1 MNDGMDPIEGAG
13 VVSLETPAF
22 ELAATT
28 RYEAREFG
36 WLSRAPRVSIII
48 SNYNYERYVGAA
60 VDSALAQT
68 VPDCEVIVVDD
79 GSTDGSRTVLERYR
93 NDPRVKLILQEN
105 GGQAV
110 AMNVGFAASHGDV
123 VIFLDSDD
131 ALHPNA
137 VETVLSHWRP
147 GLSRCQYALEIIDG
161 SDRRLGLHPCA
172 QAMEDG
178 DVHWKLVVGGYY
190 RFMPT
195 SGNAFA
201 RAALTPIFPIP
212 EVEWRLC
219 SDTYLVTM
227 STAYGE
233 VRNIDEPL
241 GCYRV
246 HGSNN
251 WYREVR
257 DPEHL
262 RDIWRLH
269 FQVWHHLTRPDA
281 IAPSAADDPSLR
293 ARDADMARLHVFRRL
308 LTGYLF
314 QADPAARDPVKA
326 VRREALRATLASA
339 LALRHKLLYL
349 GLFALVGSR
358 KWRFPA
364 ARRWNAHT
372 HMRPA
377 RLRAAVEWLKG
388 ASFYEWMTRRPKPE
402 PIAIF
407 PIARDIRFGR
417 RSEGERH
424 LWYGWDR
431 SFANSNWTICREAAL
446 IGRVPDECGDIDVE
460 LELVPFV
467 AQWVKSQRLIIE
479 VNGCKMLE
487 RRLTK
492 KETIRFSLSRAL
504 AKRGEALVIALKCPT
519 CIASNQIHQRQ
530 GDYLAL
536 GFQVLRLRIAEYV
549 SESGA
554 AAGPCVPLGREIAM
568 TDPDA
573 KDYLTSGW
581 HAPEGGVARMA
592 RRTAS
597 MRMSVLNSASDPL
610 MLTLNL
616 AGIDHPALRQCG
628 LRIDSGGEPVAV
640 INATVDR
647 EVSIFLRR
655 GLVANNGAFELKF
668 ITDNLVAA
676 ADGRDCRALGP
687 GLKSFAVERLALPD
701 PRPVFIPGFVYGF
714 AAKGTGLHFR
724 GPGWHDADANGLA
737 SNDVE
742 ASIAGRLVMRSR
754 YAFLTAVVYPVINA
768 PDGTTQ
774 ELTIAANGS
783 PLATY
788 QIAERAEVTAI
799 VPAELIGPNRVLTL
813 QFRVSNLVRPV
824 DLGVDQD
831 TRVRGIGLALL
842 KVE

>member
-1 MNDGMDPIEGAG
+1 MDLIEDAG
-13 VVSLETPAF
+13 VANLETPTF
-22 ELAATT
+22 GLAAA
-28 RYEAREFG
+28 ARHETPELRWSNG
-36 WLSRAPRVSIII
+36 APRVSIII

-68 VPDCEVIVVDD
+68 VPGCEVIVVDD
-79 GSTDGSRTVLERYR
+79 GSTDGSRAVLERYG
-93 NDPRVKLILQEN
+93 NDPRVRLILQEN

-110 AMNVGFAASHGDV
+110 AMNVGFAASRGDV

-147 GLSRCQYALEIIDG
+147 GLSRCQYALEIVDG

-178 DVHWKLVVGGYY
+178 DVHWKLVIGGYY

-241 GCYRV
+241 GRYRV

-262 RDIWRLH
+262 REIWRLH

-314 QADPAARDPVKA
+314 QADPAARERVKA
-326 VRREALRATLASA
+326 VRWEALRATLGST
-339 LALRHKLLYL
+339 LTPRHKLLYL
-349 GLFALVGSR
+349 GLFALVGSC

-364 ARRWNAHT
+364 AKRWNAHT
-372 HMRPA
+372 HFRPA
-377 RLRAAVEWLKG
+377 RLRAVIERLKG
-388 ASFYEWMTRRPKPE
+388 ASFYEWMARRPMPE
-402 PIAIF
+402 PIATF

-446 IGRVPDECGDIDVE
+446 IGRVPDDCGDIDVE
-460 LELVPFV
+460 LELVPFL
-467 AQWVKSQRLIIE
+467 AQWVKSQRLVIE
-479 VNGCKMLE
+479 VNGCKMLD
-487 RRLTK
+487 RILTK

-519 CIASNQIHQRQ
+519 CIASNQMNQRQ

-536 GFQVLRLRIAEYV
+536 GFKVVRLRIAEHLA
-549 SESGA
+549 ETGA
-554 AAGPCVPLGREIAM
+554 AAGPCVPLGRDIAI

-581 HAPEGGVARMA
+581 HVFEGGVARMA

-610 MLTLNL
+610 LLTLGL
-616 AGIDHPALRQCG
+616 AGIGHPALRQCA
-628 LRIDSGGEPVAV
+628 LRIDSGGAPVAV
-640 INATVDR
+640 IDATVDR
-647 EVSIFLRR
+647 EVSIFLPR
-655 GLVANNGAFELKF
+655 GLVAESGALELTF
-668 ITDNLVAA
+668 MADNLLAA
-676 ADGRDCRALGP
+676 SDGDDRRAIGP

-701 PRPVFIPGFVYGF
+701 ERPVFIPGFVYGF
-714 AAKGTGLHFR
+714 ADEGTGLQFR
-724 GPGWHDADANGLA
+724 GAGWYSADAHGSV
-737 SNDVE
+737 SNDVD
-742 ASIAGRLVMRSR
+742 ASIAGPFITRSR
-754 YAFLTAVVYPVINA
+754 YVFVTAVVYPVISA
-768 PDGTTQ
+768 PDGTAQ

-788 QIAERAEVTAI
+788 QITERAEITAI
-799 VPAELIGPNRVLTL
+799 VPADLIGADRLLTL
-813 QFRVSNLVRPV
+813 EFRVANLIRPV
-824 DLGVDQD
+824 DLGVGDD
-831 TRVRGIGLALL
+831 SRVIGIGLALL
-842 KVE
+842 KLE

>member
-1 MNDGMDPIEGAG
+1 MDLIEDAG
-13 VVSLETPAF
+13 VANLETPTF
-22 ELAATT
+22 GLAAAA
-28 RYEAREFG
+28 RYETPELRWSNG
-36 WLSRAPRVSIII
+36 APRVSIII

-60 VDSALAQT
+60 VDSALTQT

-79 GSTDGSRTVLERYR
+79 GSTDASRAALERYR
-93 NDPRVKLILQEN
+93 NDPRVRLILQEN

-110 AMNVGFAASHGDV
+110 AMNVGFAASRGDV

-137 VETVLSHWRP
+137 VETVLRHWRP
-147 GLSRCQYALEIIDG
+147 GLSRCQYALEIIDS

-172 QAMEDG
+172 QAMEGG

-219 SDTYLVTM
+219 SDTYLVSM
-227 STAYGE
+227 STTYGE

-269 FQVWHHLTRPDA
+269 FQVWHHLTTPGA
-281 IAPSAADDPSLR
+281 IAPSAANDPSLR

-314 QADPAARDPVKA
+314 QADPTARGQVKT
-326 VRREALRATLASA
+326 VRWQALRATLGSA
-339 LALRHKLLYL
+339 LTLHHKLLYL
-349 GLFALVGSR
+349 GLFALVGSS
-358 KWRFPA
+358 KWRFRA
-364 ARRWNAHT
+364 AGRWNAHT
-372 HMRPA
+372 HFRPA
-377 RLRAAVEWLKG
+377 RLRAVIEWLKG
-388 ASFYEWMTRRPKPE
+388 ASFYEWMARRPMPE
-402 PIAIF
+402 PIVTF

-446 IGRVPDECGDIDVE
+446 IGRVPDDCGDIDVE
-460 LELVPFV
+460 LELVPFL
-467 AQWVKSQRLIIE
+467 AQWVKSQRLVIE
-479 VNGCKMLE
+479 VNGCKMLD
-487 RRLTK
+487 RTLTK

-504 AKRGEALVIALKCPT
+504 ARRGEALVIALKCPT
-519 CIASNQIHQRQ
+519 CIASNQINQRQ

-536 GFQVLRLRIAEYV
+536 GFKMVRLRIAEHV
-549 SESGA
+549 AETGA
-554 AAGPCVPLGREIAM
+554 AAGPCVPLGREIAVV
-568 TDPDA
+568 DPDA

-597 MRMSVLNSASDPL
+597 IRMSVLNSAGDPL
-610 MLTLNL
+610 MLTLGL
-616 AGIDHPALRQCG
+616 AGIDHPALRQCA
-628 LRIDSGGEPVAV
+628 LRIDSGGGPIAV
-640 INATVDR
+640 IDATLDR
-647 EVSIFLRR
+647 EVSIFLRG
-655 GLVANNGAFELKF
+655 GLVAESGALELKF
-668 ITDNLVAA
+668 MADNLLAA
-676 ADGRDCRALGP
+676 PDSRDRGAVGP
-687 GLKSFAVERLALPD
+687 GLKSFAVERLVLQD
-701 PRPVFIPGFVYGF
+701 TRPVFMPGFVYGF
-714 AAKGTGLHFR
+714 ADKGTGLQFR
-724 GPGWHDADANGLA
+724 GTGWHSAEADG
-737 SNDVE
+737 SVSDDVE
-742 ASIAGRLVMRSR
+742 ASIAGSFITRSR
-754 YAFLTAVVYPVINA
+754 FAFVTAVVYPVVSA
-768 PDGTTQ
+768 PDGPIQ

-788 QIAERAEVTAI
+788 QITERAEITAI
-799 VPAELIGPNRVLTL
+799 VPTDLIGADRLLTL
-813 QFRVSNLVRPV
+813 EFRVANLIRPV
-824 DLGVDQD
+824 DLGVSDD
-831 TRVRGIGLALL
+831 SRALGIGLALL
-842 KVE
+842 KME

>member
-1 MNDGMDPIEGAG
+1 MDSIEGAG
-13 VVSLETPAF
+13 EVSLEV
-22 ELAATT
+22 AAAS
-28 RYEAREFG
+28 RHEVNFG
-36 WLSRAPRVSIII
+36 SMNRPPRVSIII
-48 SNYNYERYVGAA
+48 SNYNYARYVGTA

-79 GSTDGSRTVLERYR
+79 GSTDGSRVVLERYR
-93 NDPRVKLILQEN
+93 ADPRVTLILQEN

-110 AMNVGFAASHGDV
+110 AMNVGFAASRGDI

-137 VETVLSHWRP
+137 VETVLSHWHP

-161 SDRRLGLHPCA
+161 SNCRLGLHPCA

-201 RAALTPIFPIP
+201 RTALTSIFPIP

-227 STAYGE
+227 STAYGK
-233 VRNIDEPL
+233 VHNIDEPL
-241 GCYRV
+241 GYYRV

-262 RDIWRLH
+262 REIWRLH
-269 FQVWHHLTRPDA
+269 FQVWRHLTRPGV
-281 IAPSAADDPSLR
+281 IAPSAADDPSVR

-314 QADPAARDPVKA
+314 QADPAARGQVKA
-326 VRREALRATLASA
+326 VRWEAVRATLGSA
-339 LALRHKLLYL
+339 LTLRHKLLYL
-349 GLFALVGSR
+349 GLFALVASG
-358 KWRFPA
+358 KWRLPA
-364 ARRWNAHT
+364 AKRWNAHA
-372 HMRPA
+372 HLRPA

-388 ASFYEWMTRRPKPE
+388 ASFYEWMARRPMPE
-402 PIAIF
+402 TIMTF

-431 SFANSNWTICREAAL
+431 SFAGGNWTICREAAL
-446 IGRVPDECGDIDVE
+446 IGRLPNECGDIDVE
-460 LELVPFV
+460 LELVPYL
-467 AQWVKSQRLIIE
+467 AQWVKSQRLVIE
-479 VNGCKMLE
+479 ANGCTMLD

-492 KETIRFSLSRAL
+492 KETVRFSLSPAL
-504 AKRGEALVIALKCPT
+504 AKRGEALIIAIKCPT
-519 CIASNQIHQRQ
+519 CIASNQINQRQ

-536 GFQVLRLRIAEYV
+536 GFRVVRLRIAEHV
-549 SESGA
+549 SGSVA
-554 AAGPCVPLGREIAM
+554 AAGPCVPLGRGIAM

-581 HAPEGGVARMA
+581 YAPEGGVARMA
-592 RRTAS
+592 RRKAS
-597 MRMSVLNSASDPL
+597 MRMSVLNSAGDPL
-610 MLTLNL
+610 LLTLGL
-616 AGIDHPALRQCG
+616 AGIDHPALRQCT
-628 LRIDSGGEPVAV
+628 LRIDSGGGPIAV
-640 INATVDR
+640 IDAAVDR
-647 EVSIFLRR
+647 EVSIFLRG
-655 GLVANNGAFELKF
+655 GLVAESGAFELTF
-668 ITDNLVAA
+668 MTDNLVAA
-676 ADGRDCRALGP
+676 SDGCDHRAIGP
-687 GLKSFAVERLALPD
+687 GLRSFSVERLGFMD
-701 PRPVFIPGFVYGF
+701 PRPVFTPGFVYGF
-714 AAKGTGLHFR
+714 AVKGTGLQFR
-724 GPGWHDADANGLA
+724 GPGWYNADANGLI

-742 ASIAGRLVMRSR
+742 ANIAGRFVTRSP
-754 YAFLTAVVYPVINA
+754 YAFVTAVVYPVISA
-768 PDGTTQ
+768 PDGAAQ

-799 VPAELIGPNRVLTL
+799 VPADLIGADRLLTL

-824 DLGVDQD
+824 APSVDQD

-842 KVE
+842 KVA

>member
-1 MNDGMDPIEGAG
+1 VNDGMDLIEGAG
-13 VVSLETPAF
+13 VANLETPTFALAPTAGYETR
-22 ELAATT
+22 ELG
-28 RYEAREFG
+28 RSSG
-36 WLSRAPRVSIII
+36 PSRVSIII
-48 SNYNYERYVGAA
+48 SNYNYERYIGAA

-79 GSTDGSRTVLERYR
+79 GSTDGSRAVLECYR
-93 NDPRVKLILQEN
+93 NDPRVRLILQEN

-110 AMNVGFAASHGDV
+110 AMNVGFAASRGDV

-147 GLSRCQYALEIIDG
+147 GLSRCQYALEVIDG

-172 QAMEDG
+172 QAMEGG

-269 FQVWHHLTRPDA
+269 FQVWHHLTRPGA
-281 IAPSAADDPSLR
+281 IAPSAANDPSLR

-314 QADPAARDPVKA
+314 QADPAARDQVKA
-326 VRREALRATLASA
+326 VRWEALRATLGSA
-339 LALRHKLLYL
+339 LTLRHKLLYL
-349 GLFALVGSR
+349 GLLALVGSC
-358 KWRFPA
+358 KWRFPT

-372 HMRPA
+372 HVRPA
-377 RLRAAVEWLKG
+377 RLRAVIEWLKG
-388 ASFYEWMTRRPKPE
+388 ASFYEWMARRPMPE
-402 PIAIF
+402 AIATF

-446 IGRVPDECGDIDVE
+446 IGRVPDDCGDIDVE
-460 LELVPFV
+460 LELVPFL
-467 AQWVKSQRLIIE
+467 AQWVKSQRLVIE
-479 VNGCKMLE
+479 VNGCKMLDH
-487 RRLTK
+487 RLTK
-492 KETIRFSLSRAL
+492 KETIRFSLPRAL
-504 AKRGEALVIALKCPT
+504 AKRGQALVIALKCPT
-519 CIASNQIHQRQ
+519 CIASNQINQRQ

-536 GFQVLRLRIAEYV
+536 GFKVVRLRIAEHV
-549 SESGA
+549 AETGA
-554 AAGPCVPLGREIAM
+554 AAGPYVPLGREIAI
-568 TDPDA
+568 TDPSA

-581 HAPEGGVARMA
+581 HVPEGGVARMA

-597 MRMSVLNSASDPL
+597 MRMSVLNSAGDPL
-610 MLTLNL
+610 LLTLGL
-616 AGIDHPALRQCG
+616 AGIDHPGLRQCA
-628 LRIDSGGEPVAV
+628 LRIDSGGGPIAV
-640 INATVDR
+640 IDATLDR
-647 EVSIFLRR
+647 EVSILLRR
-655 GLVANNGAFELKF
+655 GLVAESGALELKF
-668 ITDNLVAA
+668 MADNLLAA
-676 ADGRDCRALGP
+676 PDGGDRRAIGP

-701 PRPVFIPGFVYGF
+701 ARPVFIPGFVYGF
-714 AAKGTGLHFR
+714 ADKGTGLQFR
-724 GPGWHDADANGLA
+724 GAGWHNADADGLV

-742 ASIAGRLVMRSR
+742 ASIAGTFVTRSR
-754 YAFLTAVVYPVINA
+754 YAFVTAVVYPVISA
-768 PDGTTQ
+768 PEGITQ

-788 QIAERAEVTAI
+788 QIAERAEITAI
-799 VPAELIGPNRVLTL
+799 VPADLIGADRFLTL
-813 QFRVSNLVRPV
+813 EFRVANLIRPV
-824 DLGVDQD
+824 DLGVSDD
-831 TRVRGIGLALL
+831 SRALGIGLALL

>member
-1 MNDGMDPIEGAG
+1 VNDGMDPIEGAG

-22 ELAATT
+22 ELAAAT

-36 WLSRAPRVSIII
+36 WLNRPPRVSIII
-48 SNYNYERYVGAA
+48 SNYNYERYVTAA

-79 GSTDGSRTVLERYR
+79 GSTDGSRAVLERYR

-110 AMNVGFAASHGDV
+110 AMNVGFTASRGDV

-131 ALHPNA
+131 VLHPNA
-137 VETVLSHWRP
+137 VETVLRHWRP

-219 SDTYLVTM
+219 SDTYLVSM

-246 HGSNN
+246 HGSNG

-269 FQVWHHLTRPDA
+269 FQVWRHLTRPGA

-314 QADPAARDPVKA
+314 QADPAARDQVKA
-326 VRREALRATLASA
+326 VRWEAIRATLGSA
-339 LALRHKLLYL
+339 LTLRHKLLYL
-349 GLFALVGSR
+349 GLFALVGSC

-364 ARRWNAHT
+364 AKSWNAHT
-372 HMRPA
+372 HLRPA
-377 RLRAAVEWLKG
+377 RLRAAIEWLKG
-388 ASFYEWMTRRPKPE
+388 KSFYEWMARRPMPE
-402 PIAIF
+402 PTATF
-407 PIARDIRFGR
+407 PLARDIRFGR

-431 SFANSNWTICREAAL
+431 SFANANWTICREAAL
-446 IGRVPDECGDIDVE
+446 IGRVPDDCGDIDVE
-460 LELVPFV
+460 LELVPFL
-467 AQWVKSQRLIIE
+467 AQWVKSQRLVIE
-479 VNGCKMLE
+479 VNGCKMLD

-519 CIASNQIHQRQ
+519 CIASNQINQRQ

-536 GFQVLRLRIAEYV
+536 GFKVVRLRIAEHV
-549 SESGA
+549 GESGA

-592 RRTAS
+592 RRMAS
-597 MRMSVLNSASDPL
+597 MRMSVLNSAGDPL
-610 MLTLNL
+610 LVTLGL
-616 AGIDHPALRQCG
+616 AGIDHPALRRCA
-628 LRIDSGGEPVAV
+628 LRIDSGGGPIAV
-640 INATVDR
+640 IDATVDR

-655 GLVANNGAFELKF
+655 GLVAESGALELKF
-668 ITDNLVAA
+668 MADNLLAA
-676 ADGRDCRALGP
+676 PDGGDRRAIGP
-687 GLKSFAVERLALPD
+687 GLKSFAVERLAFTD
-701 PRPVFIPGFVYGF
+701 PRPVFTSGFVYGF
-714 AAKGTGLHFR
+714 AAKGTGLQFR
-724 GPGWHDADANGLA
+724 GPGWYNADADGMV

-742 ASIAGRLVMRSR
+742 ASIVGRFATRSR
-754 YAFLTAVVYPVINA
+754 YAFVTAVVYPVISA
-768 PDGTTQ
+768 PDGAIQ

-799 VPAELIGPNRVLTL
+799 VPADLIGADRLLTL